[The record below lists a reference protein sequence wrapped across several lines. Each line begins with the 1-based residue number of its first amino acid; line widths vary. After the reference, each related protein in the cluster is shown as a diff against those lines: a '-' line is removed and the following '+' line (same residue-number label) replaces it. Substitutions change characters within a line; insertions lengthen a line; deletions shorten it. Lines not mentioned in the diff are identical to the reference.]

1 MRQTE
6 RNRFRLFERSALGG
20 SQRAGCGMDG
30 ARSSEEDLVEEAVEV
45 DVECTAVAFFEED
58 VLAVAIAEATPLLA
72 ARS

>member
-1 MRQTE
+1 
-6 RNRFRLFERSALGG
+6 
-20 SQRAGCGMDG
+20 MDG

>member
-1 MRQTE
+1 
-6 RNRFRLFERSALGG
+6 
-20 SQRAGCGMDG
+20 MDG
-30 ARSSEEDLVEEAVEV
+30 ARSSEEHLLEEAVEV